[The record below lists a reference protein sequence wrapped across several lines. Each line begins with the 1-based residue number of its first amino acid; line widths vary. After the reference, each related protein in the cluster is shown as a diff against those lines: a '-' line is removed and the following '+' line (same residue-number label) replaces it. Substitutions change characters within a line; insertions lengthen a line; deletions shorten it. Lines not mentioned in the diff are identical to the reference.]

1 MRCGGILSDSI
12 ITHFRVILTVKCT
25 KQSVPVFLTTLQ
37 VSINYQKCANPKFS
51 YLEKCVS
58 NTWFSANV
66 TRAVCNFE
74 ILFSNFVGLDG
85 IYISAAKIV
94 VPLKIFC

>member
-12 ITHFRVILTVKCT
+12 ITHFRVILTVKVYKT
-25 KQSVPVFLTTLQ
+25 KCASFLTTLQ
-37 VSINYQKCANPKFS
+37 VSIKYQKCANPKFS
-51 YLEKCVS
+51 YLEKWVS

-66 TRAVCNFE
+66 KRAVCNDE
-74 ILFSNFVGLDG
+74 IQFSNFVGLDWIG
-85 IYISAAKIV
+85 CKNE